1 MSLKFEHVSY
11 QYSTGTPWA
20 QSALRDVSFTIQP
33 GEIVGVAGRTGS
45 GKSTL
50 AQLAANLI
58 VPDAGTIQAGKLTFD
73 SKANPPRKDVI
84 GQVGLVFQYPETQ
97 LFGETVEEDVGFGPK
112 NRGFTPGKIKQAVLA
127 ALTSMG
133 FDDSYLKRSPYML
146 SGGEKRR
153 VAMAGILAM
162 APQILILDE
171 PTAGLDAQA
180 KADFHKML
188 QDWRQQ

>member
-1 MSLKFEHVSY
+1 M
-11 QYSTGTPWA
+11 
-20 QSALRDVSFTIQP
+20 
-33 GEIVGVAGRTGS
+33 
-45 GKSTL
+45 
-50 AQLAANLI
+50 
-58 VPDAGTIQAGKLTFD
+58 
-73 SKANPPRKDVI
+73 
-84 GQVGLVFQYPETQ
+84 
-97 LFGETVEEDVGFGPK
+97 
-112 NRGFTPGKIKQAVLA
+112 LA

-188 QDWRQQ
+188 QDWRQQQDRIVLWISHDMTELSLVAERVLFLEQGAVLWVCLLYTSRCV